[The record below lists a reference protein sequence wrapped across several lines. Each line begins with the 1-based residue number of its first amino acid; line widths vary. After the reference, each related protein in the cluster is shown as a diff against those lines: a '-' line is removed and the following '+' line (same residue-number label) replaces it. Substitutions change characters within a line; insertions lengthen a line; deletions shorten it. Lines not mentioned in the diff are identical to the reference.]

1 MKILQEKQAH
11 CKHLR
16 EYQTA
21 LNVNFNISAKEASN
35 TTVQHS
41 QVQKKDDDS
50 ITTWEK
56 NKELWHFDSSRTL
69 TIWWEFQ
76 SILLS
81 NCWFYAEE

>member
-1 MKILQEKQAH
+1 LKILQEKQAH

-50 ITTWEK
+50 ITT
-56 NKELWHFDSSRTL
+56 
-69 TIWWEFQ
+69 
-76 SILLS
+76 
-81 NCWFYAEE
+81 

>member
-41 QVQKKDDDS
+41 QVQKKDDVALLH
-50 ITTWEK
+50 EK
-56 NKELWHFDSSRTL
+56 KIKNYDILILQEL
-69 TIWWEFQ
+69 
-76 SILLS
+76 
-81 NCWFYAEE
+81 